1 MSLMTYAYLVG
12 QKSGQVKGGITQ
24 KGREDTIGVIAITH
38 SVTSPRDPQS
48 GLPTGKRMHK
58 PWTFTKELD
67 KASPVLFNIL
77 VTNETITSA
86 TFKFWAQTLKT
97 GTGTASGTEVQNY
110 TVKLTNANIA
120 SLDFRQPNIRDPAL
134 VKYAEYEEI
143 ALTYQKIEW
152 TWTDGGLMASDD
164 WEAAQV

>member
-38 SVTSPRDPQS
+38 SITSPRDPQS

-67 KASPVLFNIL
+67 KASPVLFNML
-77 VTNETITSA
+77 VTNENISSA
-86 TFKFWAQTLKT
+86 TFKFWAPSLKS
-97 GTGTASGTEVQNY
+97 GATAGSEVQNY

-120 SLDFRQPNIRDPAL
+120 SLDFRQPNIRDPVL

-152 TWTDGGLMASDD
+152 TWTDGGLTASDD
-164 WEAAQV
+164 WEAAV